1 MIWGWDYS
9 VLKRRRNKET
19 NREDE
24 NEYKRTK
31 NEDRRDEERF
41 GKDIRTSTGSDN
53 LYEEE
58 CAELLKELLELS
70 SKESSLIFE
79 LSQLLEKTR
88 AETLRL
94 SGLIA
99 TCRLKDKELGDEIF
113 KEFEKLFSKY
123 VKKEE

>member
-1 MIWGWDYS
+1 
-9 VLKRRRNKET
+9 VLKRGRNKET

-31 NEDRRDEERF
+31 KEDRRNEERF

-79 LSQLLEKTR
+79 LSQLLEKTKI
-88 AETLRL
+88 ETIRL

-99 TCRLKDKELGDEIF
+99 SCRLKDKEFSDELF

-123 VKKEE
+123 VKKKE

>member
-1 MIWGWDYS
+1 M
-9 VLKRRRNKET
+9 LKRRRNKET
-19 NREDE
+19 NRKDE
-24 NEYKRTK
+24 NKHRRIK
-31 NEDRRDEERF
+31 KEDRRDEERF

-79 LSQLLEKTR
+79 LSQLLEKART
-88 AETLRL
+88 ETIRL

-99 TCRLKDKELGDEIF
+99 SCRLKDEKLGDELF
-113 KEFEKLFSKY
+113 EEFEKLFSKY

>member
-1 MIWGWDYS
+1 M
-9 VLKRRRNKET
+9 LKRRRNKET

-24 NEYKRTK
+24 NKHRRTK
-31 NEDRRDEERF
+31 KEDRRDEERF
-41 GKDIRTSTGSDN
+41 EKDIRTSTGSDN

-79 LSQLLEKTR
+79 LSQLIEKTR
-88 AETLRL
+88 VETIRL

-99 TCRLKDKELGDEIF
+99 TCRLKDKEFGDDLF

>member
-1 MIWGWDYS
+1 M
-9 VLKRRRNKET
+9 
-19 NREDE
+19 
-24 NEYKRTK
+24 
-31 NEDRRDEERF
+31 
-41 GKDIRTSTGSDN
+41 
-53 LYEEE
+53 YEEE

-88 AETLRL
+88 AETIRL

-123 VKKEE
+123 VKKEK